1 MSEENYQRI
10 LGRIAKHAG
19 VEREEIERRIE
30 AKRAKLSGLISKEG
44 AAQIVAAELG
54 INFDNEKLKIN
65 ELLPGMRKVSLIA
78 KIINIFPVRTF
89 ERNGKENKVAN
100 MIVADETSN
109 TRLVLWD
116 TNHIQLLEKGEIGE
130 GSVIE
135 VSNASVR
142 EGEVH
147 LGSFSELK
155 ISNSVIE
162 EVKIE
167 KNFGYKNIAD
177 FKISDSVKTRA
188 FIVQL
193 FEPRFFNV
201 CAECGKKV
209 SFDGESFT
217 CSEHGK
223 VASEKRAVMNAV
235 IDDGTQTI
243 RSVLFHEKLGE
254 LGITE
259 LENTEEMLKQR
270 AEVLGKEMVF
280 MGAVRNNKFFNNL
293 EFIIDNVKDVDIDE
307 LITELEKK

>member
-177 FKISDSVKTRA
+177 FKISDGVKTRA

-209 SFDGESFT
+209 NVDGDNFI
-217 CSEHGK
+217 CAEHGK
-223 VASEKRAVMNAV
+223 TASEKRAVMNAV